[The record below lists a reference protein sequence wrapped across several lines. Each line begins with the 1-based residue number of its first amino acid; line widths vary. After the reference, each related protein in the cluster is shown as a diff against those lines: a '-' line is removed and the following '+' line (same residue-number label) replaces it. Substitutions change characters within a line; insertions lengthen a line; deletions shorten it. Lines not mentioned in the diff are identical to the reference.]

1 MATLQ
6 VLAAFGLSMAF
17 MLLLWS
23 LKGFLLK
30 PVKPQKDLKVMVLIT
45 ANEAASG
52 LEQEVKSLR
61 WLKNDGRLDAEL
73 IIVDTGMDAEAAKAA
88 ALLSRDDPS
97 VKLCRPEEIENTIIR
112 SDDNGG
118 KN

>member
-1 MATLQ
+1 MATFQ
-6 VLAAFGLSMAF
+6 VLAAFGLSVAF

-30 PVKPQKDLKVMVLIT
+30 PVKPQKDLKVTVLIT

-52 LEQEVKSLR
+52 LEQEVKNLR

-73 IIVDTGMDAEAAKAA
+73 IIVDTGMDAEAAQTA
-88 ALLSRDDPS
+88 ALLSHDDPS
-97 VKLCRPEEIENTIIR
+97 VMLCRPGEIENKIIR
-112 SDDNGG
+112 SDGNGG